1 MKCLNALFEN
11 EAIQTYVDSN
21 EKSILESTQAF
32 HEFPETVKNFVVEN
46 LSDFIGDDVEETY
59 ENIKTFAENSAF
71 QYLHELSSAIA
82 V

>member
-21 EKSILESTQAF
+21 EMSILESTQAF
-32 HEFPETVKNFVVEN
+32 HEFPEAVKSFIVEN

-71 QYLHELSSAIA
+71 QYLHELCSAA